1 MYQAGTVTSNKIGKP
16 WSGSKPDNRRKNNTD
31 KKKGKK

>member
-1 MYQAGTVTSNKIGKP
+1 MAVVTSNKIGKP

-31 KKKGKK
+31 KGKKKGK